1 MNLKKTSNVNKVK
14 TNLIIIQN
22 SHMKTLAHALSP
34 EINNSYFR
42 WILVCV
48 LVLTSLLS
56 RADDKTDSVEP
67 QTLLQQKQKELVNNT
82 HVVVTGEDESVKDS
96 IEAFINMFYVDQFR
110 HFQDP
115 RAPYFMFLSKD
126 GKLAMGVGGLIRM
139 RGFFDWDGSIPAS
152 GFSPYAIPIPKDP
165 TSMKRLFATPAG
177 TGLFF
182 TVLGKNSFMGS
193 FMGFFQADFSG
204 YNNRDFKLKKAYLT
218 AGDWTMGYA
227 TTTFED
233 TQAQPATIDGAGPN
247 GRTTRTNVLLRY
259 MHTFKTKWTIAGSFE
274 FPSSSIAADGV
285 HTKACSDYVPDIAGF
300 FQYAWG
306 PDKSHVR
313 LSLLGRVLTYRDMVV
328 AKNYNIFGWGTQLS
342 TVVHAMPSLTFYG
355 ICTVGQGH
363 ESFTSDLASDN
374 FDLIADP
381 DHLGKLYA
389 PTSVGAVLGAQY
401 YFKPNLFAD
410 VALSEQRYLPK
421 DNPGDGQYKYGLYGA
436 FNLFWD
442 ITPRFEVGMEYLAGK
457 RMNFNGTHGNANRI
471 TAMMMLSF

>member
-1 MNLKKTSNVNKVK
+1 
-14 TNLIIIQN
+14 
-22 SHMKTLAHALSP
+22 MKTLALGLSP
-34 EINNSYFR
+34 DNQRVYFR
-42 WILVCV
+42 WISVCA
-48 LVLTSLLS
+48 LILTALFC
-56 RADDKTDSVEP
+56 RAENKTDLEEP
-67 QTLLQQKQKELVNNT
+67 QTLLQQKQKELINST
-82 HVVVTGEDESVKDS
+82 HVIGFADNKSEKDS
-96 IEAFINMFYVDQFR
+96 IEALLNMFYMDQFR

-115 RAPYFMFLSKD
+115 RAPYFMFMSKD
-126 GKLAMGVGGLIRM
+126 GKLAMGLGGLIRM
-139 RGFFDWDGSIPAS
+139 RGYYDWDGSIPAN

-182 TVLGKNSFMGS
+182 TILGKNSILGN

-204 YNNRDFKLKKAYLT
+204 YNNRGFKLKKAYLT

-247 GRTTRTNVLLRY
+247 GRTTRTNVLVRY
-259 MHTFKTKWTIAGSFE
+259 MHTFKTKWTVAGSLE
-274 FPSSSIAADGV
+274 FPSSSIAGDGV

-306 PDKSHVR
+306 ADKSHVR
-313 LSLLGRVLTYRDMVV
+313 LSVLGRVLTYRDMVV

-342 TVVHAMPSLTFYG
+342 AVVHALPALTFYG
-355 ICTVGQGH
+355 IGTVGQGH
-363 ESFTSDLASDN
+363 ESYTSDLASDN
-374 FDLIADP
+374 YDLITDP
-381 DHLGKLYA
+381 GNLGKLYA
-389 PTSVGAVLGAQY
+389 PTSIGAVLGAQY
-401 YFKPNLFAD
+401 YFTPNIFAD

-421 DNPGDGQYKYGLYGA
+421 KNPGDGQYKYGLYGA

-442 ITPRFEVGMEYLAGK
+442 ITPRFEVGLEYLSGK